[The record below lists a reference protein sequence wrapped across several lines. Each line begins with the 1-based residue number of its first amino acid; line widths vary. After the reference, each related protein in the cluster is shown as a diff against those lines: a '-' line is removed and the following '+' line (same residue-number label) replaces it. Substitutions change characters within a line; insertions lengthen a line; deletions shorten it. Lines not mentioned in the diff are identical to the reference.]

1 MAYVLYS
8 IDKSFMWDYLTQ
20 RTSLLVKEL
29 LKSLNKSLFHHF
41 FNYQLVIIDNFVLG
55 QGFKLFN
62 LHCLPYLL
70 FLFVFICPQVFHE
83 NILVLKDFS
92 CLLLKCIRFV
102 GIFLQRGYLK
112 TKLLCSYV
120 HLNYQLFLEKE
131 TKKLKKVYL
140 RKFFSE
146 KSLKIKGGQLTIIS
160 LYFHPKCSTAERK
173 KRLLRSLRF
182 SLVSK
187 FLKISYLPWM

>member
-1 MAYVLYS
+1 MRLFNPKNKFVREL
-8 IDKSFMWDYLTQ
+8 L
-20 RTSLLVKEL
+20 TSLKQILIPL
-29 LKSLNKSLFHHF
+29 F

-62 LHCLPYLL
+62 LHRLPYLL

-92 CLLLKCIRFV
+92 CLLLKCIRFI

-120 HLNYQLFLEKE
+120 HLKYQLFLEKE
-131 TKKLKKVYL
+131 TKKLKKV
-140 RKFFSE
+140 FSE
-146 KSLKIKGGQLTIIS
+146 S
-160 LYFHPKCSTAERK
+160 
-173 KRLLRSLRF
+173 F
-182 SLVSK
+182 SQTNL
-187 FLKISYLPWM
+187 